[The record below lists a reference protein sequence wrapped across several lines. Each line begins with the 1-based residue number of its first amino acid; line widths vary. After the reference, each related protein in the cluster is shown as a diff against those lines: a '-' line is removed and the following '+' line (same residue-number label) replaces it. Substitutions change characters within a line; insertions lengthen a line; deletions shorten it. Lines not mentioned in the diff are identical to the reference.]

1 LALNWYSFSGCCSG
15 TTFQVEAPKPPYNF
29 SSGNTYYLI
38 TDQYTGCSQYLS
50 SGYSS
55 GTTIYNLQSGSTLSF
70 TSCTQCIS
78 TYPCVPGPTP
88 TPTSTPAPSATPTK
102 TPTPTPTK
110 TVTPSITPTKTP
122 TQTPTQTSTNTPT
135 PSITPTHTPT
145 SSITPTQTPTQ
156 TKTPTNTPT
165 PSITPT
171 HTPTRTVTPTPSITP
186 SITPTRTVTPTVT
199 PTPSI
204 TPTITPT
211 PTITKT
217 PLPTFPV
224 TPTTT
229 PSVSVT
235 QTPTPSTSS
244 PYQCEQSSFCVSISL
259 SSYTNY
265 NGVYYNYGYFNSYPI
280 FYAPD
285 TLTPSY
291 IYYNIPE
298 TRWCLSETSGGTCI
312 LFGPTGSSSLC
323 PDLDETLFFTNCPTP
338 TPTNTDPCNVFDF
351 TAVFDCNITSGSTP
365 TPTPTTTPTLT
376 PTTTPT
382 PTPLCNGKSVIFSG
396 VSYVLPGPSPTPS
409 VTPTNAVKG
418 VSVTGVSEFL
428 TFSNKF
434 SSPYS
439 KLLLDC
445 DGYNKYLV
453 SEEIPFNTGST
464 FSVYINNK
472 SVCVTYN
479 SDVLNAPTHTLQSI
493 ESGNLFDCKF
503 CSPVPTPTKTNTPLP
518 SPTPTPSCPNIIATI
533 SGFTNTL
540 YSPLYNGVNSLLY
553 VADTVGDSVKI
564 INTLTNSATTQIGLF
579 PGSTPVDLTLDTT
592 NNYLCIVATGFL
604 GGLVYLVDCAD
615 NLTYVGAGVISDP
628 RESTFDPINNR
639 IYVTSYSA
647 NSVSVINTLLPTSG
661 IPYTLTSSTISVGT
675 NPSSISYDVNTGR
688 VFVLNQGSNT
698 ISVIDT
704 FTNTITNTITGQ
716 TNMTRC
722 YVNDNN
728 NTLYVLRGA
737 NDEVLTYNTI
747 TLSSGTTI
755 SVGNLPYTLTFDS
768 TYVYVG
774 NYNDDT
780 ISVINASTNTVV
792 KTNSVSPKLITGLT
806 VDTNKN
812 SLYMTSQQ
820 NVYELCK

>member
-1 LALNWYSFSGCCSG
+1 MALNWHSFSGCCSG

-50 SGYSS
+50 SGYAS
-55 GTTIYNLQSGSTLSF
+55 GTTVYNLESGSTLSF

-102 TPTPTPTK
+102 TPSPTPTK

-122 TQTPTQTSTNTPT
+122 SPTPTKTPTQTPTPTKTPT
-135 PSITPTHTPT
+135 NTPT

-235 QTPTPSTSS
+235 QTPTPSSTS

-259 SSYTNY
+259 SGYSSY
-265 NGVYYNYGYFNSYPI
+265 NGVYYNYGNFNNYAI
-280 FYAPD
+280 FYAPNA
-285 TLTPSY
+285 LTPSY

-298 TRWCLSETSGGTCI
+298 TRWCLSQTSGGTCI

-351 TAVFDCNITSGSTP
+351 TAVFDCNITSGATP
-365 TPTPTTTPTLT
+365 TPTPTLT

-382 PTPLCNGKSVIFSG
+382 PTVTPTPLCYGKSVIFSG

-409 VTPTNAVKG
+409 ITPTNAVKG
-418 VSVTGVSEFL
+418 VPVTGISEFL

-445 DGYNKYLV
+445 DGFNKYLV
-453 SEEIPFNTGST
+453 AEEIPFNTGST
-464 FSVYINNK
+464 FSVIINNK

-493 ESGNLFDCKF
+493 ESGNLFNCGF
-503 CSPVPTPTKTNTPLP
+503 CVPVPTPTKTNTPLP

-579 PGSTPVDLTLDTT
+579 AGSTPIDLTLDTT
-592 NNYLCIVATGFL
+592 NNYLWVVATGFL
-604 GGLVYLVDCAD
+604 GGLVYGYDCVD
-615 NLTYVGAGVISDP
+615 NLTLVGAAVISDP

-639 IYVTSYSA
+639 LYVTSYSG
-647 NSVSVINTLLPTSG
+647 NSVSVIDTLLATSG

-688 VFVLNQGSNT
+688 VFVLNEGSNT
-698 ISVIDT
+698 ISVIDS
-704 FTNTITNTITGQ
+704 FTNTITSTITGQ
-716 TNMTRC
+716 TGMTRC

-747 TLSSGTTI
+747 SLSSGTTI
-755 SVGNLPYTLTFDS
+755 SVGDLPYTLTFDS

-774 NYNDDT
+774 NFNDDT
-780 ISVINASTNTVV
+780 ITVINASTNTVV

>member
-1 LALNWYSFSGCCSG
+1 MALNWYSFSGCCSG

-50 SGYSS
+50 SGYAS
-55 GTTIYNLQSGSTLSF
+55 GTTVYVLESGSTLSF

-78 TYPCVPGPTP
+78 TYPCVPNPSP
-88 TPTSTPAPSATPTK
+88 TPTSTPAPTTTPTK
-102 TPTPTPTK
+102 TPTSTPSHTPT
-110 TVTPSITPTKTP
+110 STK
-122 TQTPTQTSTNTPT
+122 TPT
-135 PSITPTHTPT
+135 PSITATSTKTPT
-145 SSITPTQTPTQ
+145 PSVTKTQTPTQ
-156 TKTPTNTPT
+156 
-165 PSITPT
+165 
-171 HTPTRTVTPTPSITP
+171 TPTRTVTPTLTPTPTVTATHTPTP
-186 SITPTRTVTPTVT
+186 SVTATHTPTRTSTPTPTNTATVTPTNTITPTVT

-204 TPTITPT
+204 TSTNTPT
-211 PTITKT
+211 PTVTKT
-217 PLPTFPV
+217 PLPTFAI
-224 TPTTT
+224 TPTAT

-235 QTPTPSTSS
+235 QTPTPSPST
-244 PYQCEQSSFCVSISL
+244 PYQCEQGSFCVSINL
-259 SSYTNY
+259 SGYNEY
-265 NGVYYNYGYFNSYPI
+265 NGTYYNYGNFNSYAL
-280 FYAPD
+280 FYSPD
-285 TLTPSY
+285 SLTPSY
-291 IYYNIPE
+291 IYYNTVE
-298 TRWCLSETSGGTCI
+298 TRWCLSETSGGTCV
-312 LFGPTGSSSLC
+312 LFGPTGSISLC

-351 TAVFDCNITSGSTP
+351 TSVFDCNITSGATP
-365 TPTPTTTPTLT
+365 TPTLSLTPTTTPT
-376 PTTTPT
+376 PTPT

-396 VSYVLPGPSPTPS
+396 VSYPLPGPSPTPS

-445 DGYNKYLV
+445 DGFNKYLV
-453 SEEIPFNTGST
+453 AEEIPFNTGST

-493 ESGNLFDCKF
+493 ESGNLFNCKF
-503 CSPVPTPTKTNTPLP
+503 CVPVPTPVKTSTPVP
-518 SPTPTPSCPNIIATI
+518 TPTPTPSCPNIIATI

-553 VADTVGDSVKI
+553 VADTVGDAVRGI
-564 INTLTNSATTQIGLF
+564 DTLTNNFSMLANLF

-592 NNYLCIVATGFL
+592 NNYLCIVATGFA
-604 GGLVYLVDCAD
+604 GGLVYLLDCAD
-615 NLTYVGAGVISDP
+615 NFTYIGIGAISDP
-628 RESTFDPINNR
+628 REATFDSINNR
-639 IYVTSYSA
+639 IYVTSYSG
-647 NSVSVINTLLPTSG
+647 NSVSVIDTLLATSG
-661 IPYTLTSSTISVGT
+661 IPYTLTASTISVGT

-688 VFVLNQGSNT
+688 VFVLNEGSNT

-716 TNMTRC
+716 TGMTRC

-747 TLSSGTTI
+747 SLSSGTTI
-755 SVGNLPYTLTFDS
+755 SVGDLPYTLTFDS

-774 NYNDDT
+774 NFNDDT
-780 ISVINASTNTVV
+780 ITVINASTNTFV
-792 KTNSVSPKLITGLT
+792 KTSYLSPKLITGLT

>member
-1 LALNWYSFSGCCSG
+1 MALNWYSFSGCCSG

-29 SSGNTYYLI
+29 TSGNTYYLI

-50 SGYSS
+50 SGYVS
-55 GTTIYNLQSGSTLSF
+55 GTTVYNLESGSTLSY
-70 TSCTQCIS
+70 TSCTQCI
-78 TYPCVPGPTP
+78 TVNPCVPGPTP
-88 TPTSTPAPSATPTK
+88 TPTSTPAPSSTPTKTPSPTPTK
-102 TPTPTPTK
+102 TPTPTNTPTK
-110 TVTPSITPTKTP
+110 TNTPTPTKTSTNTPTPTKTP
-122 TQTPTQTSTNTPT
+122 TNTPT
-135 PSITPTHTPT
+135 PSITPTNTPT
-145 SSITPTQTPTQ
+145 V
-156 TKTPTNTPT
+156 TKTATNTPT

-199 PTPSI
+199 PTPSV

-217 PLPTFPV
+217 PLPTFAV

-235 QTPTPSTSS
+235 QTPTPSATS
-244 PYQCEQSSFCVSISL
+244 PYQCEQNSFCVSISL

-312 LFGPTGSSSLC
+312 LFGPTGSLSLC

-351 TAVFDCNITSGSTP
+351 TAVFDCNITSGATP
-365 TPTPTTTPTLT
+365 TPTPTLT
-376 PTTTPT
+376 PTHTPTSTPT

-409 VTPTNAVKG
+409 ITPTNAVKG
-418 VSVTGVSEFL
+418 VSVTGISEFL

-464 FSVYINNK
+464 FSVIINNK

-479 SDVLNAPTHTLQSI
+479 SDVLNAPTHTIQSF
-493 ESGNLFDCKF
+493 ESGNLFDCRF
-503 CSPVPTPTKTNTPLP
+503 CVPVSTST
-518 SPTPTPSCPNIIATI
+518 PTPTPTITPTTTQTCPNIIATI
-533 SGFTNTL
+533 SASTNTL
-540 YSPLYNGVNSLLY
+540 FSPVYNGINSSLY
-553 VADTVGDSVKI
+553 VADSVGQKVRVID
-564 INTLTNSATTQIGLF
+564 TLTNSATTSVTLF
-579 PGSTPVDLTLDTT
+579 TGSVPVDLTLDTT
-592 NNYLCIVATGFL
+592 NNYLYVVATGYL
-604 GGLVYLVDCAD
+604 GGIVYAIDCDD
-615 NLTYVGAGVISDP
+615 NTSFIGGTFVGDP
-628 RESTFDPINNR
+628 RESTFDSINNR
-639 IYVTSYSA
+639 VYVTSYSG
-647 NSVSVINTLLPTSG
+647 NSVTVIDAPTNTL
-661 IPYTLTSSTISVGT
+661 SSTISVGT
-675 NPSSISYDVNTGR
+675 NPSSISYDINTGR

-698 ISVIDT
+698 ISVIDS

-722 YVNDNN
+722 FVNDNN
-728 NTLYVLRGA
+728 NTLYVLRGP
-737 NDEVLTYNTI
+737 NDQVLTYNTI
-747 TLSSGTTI
+747 SLSSGTTI
-755 SVGNLPYTLTFDS
+755 SVGDLPYTLTFDS

-774 NYNDDT
+774 NYNSDT
-780 ISVINASTNTVV
+780 ITVINASTNTVV
-792 KTNSVSPKLITGLT
+792 RTSSVSPKLITGLT

-812 SLYMTSQQ
+812 SLYMTSQL